1 MPNANNFFNMP
12 RHHGDKGR
20 GNFPAPIY
28 VFNFICRPH
37 NYYKVI
43 QNIKSTIPTLDEI
56 LQEVNRNFSG
66 GFTPYKASNK
76 NLTGFKPGNPRFYT
90 GCAKKTSAPASG
102 NKNPYYK
109 AGHSNPVYRFRARKA
124 KRKIKVIYEITEQ
137 N

>member
-12 RHHGDKGR
+12 RHQGDKGR
-20 GNFPAPIY
+20 GNFPAAIY

-37 NYYKVI
+37 NYFNII

-56 LQEVNRNFSG
+56 LREVNRNFSG
-66 GFTPYKASNK
+66 GFTPHKFSK
-76 NLTGFKPGNPRFYT
+76 NPTGLKLKNPGFYT
-90 GCAKKTSAPASG
+90 GSTKRTSAPASG
-102 NKNPYYK
+102 NKNPHCKKGY
-109 AGHSNPVYRFRARKA
+109 SNQVYRYRTGKA